1 MQGNPTSRPL
11 RILYGFAYFP
21 TRSADPKQLFLAH
34 VRRLQEAGFD
44 VEPFCLT
51 LDPPAQAMTFR
62 ELDWRWRLKDKIL
75 LTLYE
80 NLAFKLSDYDV
91 LLNGNGINLHPAFI
105 EQLSV
110 FTVFQCFD
118 DPENS
123 HNLSKPV
130 VHAYDLC
137 LVGNVAEV
145 DNYRRW
151 GAQAAE
157 WTTLSLE
164 PGFYGETL
172 TYDEVLH
179 GQRDIDLFMMIDRL
193 APWNGRRQRLDK
205 LAAAFPMAH
214 FYGQGWDKGFLPV
227 EEQLRLMRRAKI
239 GPNVHNSTGPLNS
252 RTFYTP
258 ANGMMQ
264 ICDNKSHLG
273 KLFELGTE
281 AVGFDNIEEGV
292 ELCRYY
298 LTHDEERQQIA
309 ANGWRRAV
317 TDYNEI
323 NVFKRR
329 VELIESQMRRS
340 NKGLRRLNLPV
351 STARQDPL
359 VRVATTAARLTA
371 CIDTAMRDPQGTF
384 YRMQQRLG

>member
-1 MQGNPTSRPL
+1 
-11 RILYGFAYFP
+11 
-21 TRSADPKQLFLAH
+21 
-34 VRRLQEAGFD
+34 
-44 VEPFCLT
+44 
-51 LDPPAQAMTFR
+51 
-62 ELDWRWRLKDKIL
+62 
-75 LTLYE
+75 
-80 NLAFKLSDYDV
+80 
-91 LLNGNGINLHPAFI
+91 
-105 EQLSV
+105 
-110 FTVFQCFD
+110 
-118 DPENS
+118 
-123 HNLSKPV
+123 
-130 VHAYDLC
+130 
-137 LVGNVAEV
+137 
-145 DNYRRW
+145 
-151 GAQAAE
+151 
-157 WTTLSLE
+157 
-164 PGFYGETL
+164 
-172 TYDEVLH
+172 
-179 GQRDIDLFMMIDRL
+179 
-193 APWNGRRQRLDK
+193 
-205 LAAAFPMAH
+205 
-214 FYGQGWDKGFLPV
+214 
-227 EEQLRLMRRAKI
+227 
-239 GPNVHNSTGPLNS
+239 
-252 RTFYTP
+252 
-258 ANGMMQ
+258 MQ